1 MHTAFQTTPT
11 QKGVKSR
18 EKRHNFKTPTCFS
31 PSITMCCTLRFNEAQ
46 RGTDVQQA
54 LSWHPGMFFGKD
66 NFREEGPRGHRTAN
80 LWERQYR
87 LVRNLFCPFGFSWCP
102 KTVQTGHEGMQKAA
116 VSCVQNCR
124 EKKKKKETRPR
135 SLPIILCDY
144 HTWEKNGTKEFLRSL
159 SFMRN
164 RARCIRAHASGHKG
178 TFIAPLM
185 DGRE

>member
-116 VSCVQNCR
+116 VSCAELQGE
-124 EKKKKKETRPR
+124 EK
-135 SLPIILCDY
+135 
-144 HTWEKNGTKEFLRSL
+144 EKRNAPKVIANNSLRS
-159 SFMRN
+159 SHEREEW
-164 RARCIRAHASGHKG
+164 HKG
-178 TFIAPLM
+178 VS
-185 DGRE
+185 